1 MKEVGFFFWRGGG
14 GGGGGEI
21 STSLGALWLNIFS
34 NQMYNEYMHG
44 FSITLRKK
52 NDRQNWQLLKL
63 HNWRSSLQT
72 DKQYNKF
79 NKYKTDI

>member
-1 MKEVGFFFWRGGG
+1 
-14 GGGGGEI
+14 
-21 STSLGALWLNIFS
+21 
-34 NQMYNEYMHG
+34 MYNEHMHD
-44 FSITLRKK
+44 FSITLHKK

-63 HNWRSSLQT
+63 HNCRSSLQI

>member
-1 MKEVGFFFWRGGG
+1 MQLFWERSRVGWGA
-14 GGGGGEI
+14 EI

-44 FSITLRKK
+44 FSITLHKN

-63 HNWRSSLQT
+63 HNWRSSLQI

-79 NKYKTDI
+79 NKHKTDI